1 MEGRLLKAISGFFY
15 TECGNTVYEC
25 KASGVF
31 RKEKKT
37 PLAGDIVTF
46 DVLPNQKGYITGILP
61 RKNELIRPPVA
72 NADQLILLSA
82 SVCPTPNTRVLDQ
95 ITAIAAHMGIS
106 CVLVFNK
113 SDLKDVEEYCGIY
126 RRAGYPVFSIS
137 CETGEGVEEIRP
149 LLSGKLSVFTGNTG
163 VGKSSLLN
171 RLFPEMDL
179 KTGEVSE
186 KLGRG
191 RHTTRQVELFRLDE
205 NTLVADTPG
214 FSLLD
219 FDRLELIRKDE
230 LAGCFPEFGE
240 YTGCCRFTS
249 CSHTKEKG
257 CAVLEALREG
267 SIEPSRHESY
277 VSMYEEAKKIKEW
290 ELK

>member
-1 MEGRLLKAISGFFY
+1 MEGRILKAISGFFY
-15 TECGNTVYEC
+15 TEYENTVYEC
-25 KASGVF
+25 KASGVL
-31 RKEKKT
+31 RKERKT

-46 DVLPNQKGYITGILP
+46 DALPEEKGYITGILP

-82 SVCPTPNTRVLDQ
+82 SVCPAPNIRVLDQ
-95 ITAIAAHMGIS
+95 ITAIAAHKGIS

-113 SDLKDVEEYCGIY
+113 SDLKNVEEYCGIY
-126 RRAGYPVFSIS
+126 RRAGYPSFSVS
-137 CETGEGVEEIRP
+137 CKTGEGVEEIRP
-149 LLSGKLSVFTGNTG
+149 LLSSKLSVFTGNTG

-171 RLFPEMDL
+171 WLFPQIEL

-191 RHTTRQVELFRLDE
+191 RHTTRHVELFRLDD
-205 NTLVADTPG
+205 NTLAADTPG

-219 FDRLELIRKDE
+219 FERLELIRKNE
-230 LAGCFPEFGE
+230 LADCFPEFRE
-240 YTGCCRFTS
+240 YTGRCRFTS

-257 CAVLEALREG
+257 CAVLEALRKG
-267 SIEPSRHESY
+267 KIETSRHESY